1 MPRRVRLPAADELF
15 RPTSAGSGSHG
26 PGGITG
32 AGLSAVGSSAL
43 APRPGA
49 DRLRAVPD
57 PVEEEPGGFEAED
70 FESGYEEPRPQE
82 PRSRS
87 AHVRA
92 TARPRGAGARGATGR
107 ERHEEKITVYVSPE
121 ELLDLEQ
128 ARIALR
134 AEYGLAVDRGRIVRE
149 AIDLV
154 LADFESNGDRSLLI
168 RSLRSR

>member
-1 MPRRVRLPAADELF
+1 MPAADELF
-15 RPTSAGSGSHG
+15 RPTGAGSGAHG

-32 AGLSAVGSSAL
+32 PGLSAVGSSAL

-57 PVEEEPGGFEAED
+57 PVEEEEPGGFEAED
-70 FESGYEEPRPQE
+70 YGSPYEEPRAQE
-82 PRSRS
+82 PRSRQ
-87 AHVRA
+87 ARTRA
-92 TARPRGAGARGATGR
+92 NVRPRGTASRGATGR

-134 AEYGLAVDRGRIVRE
+134 AEYGVAVDRGRIVRE

-154 LADFESNGDRSLLI
+154 LADFADNGDRSLLI
-168 RSLRSR
+168 RSLRGR